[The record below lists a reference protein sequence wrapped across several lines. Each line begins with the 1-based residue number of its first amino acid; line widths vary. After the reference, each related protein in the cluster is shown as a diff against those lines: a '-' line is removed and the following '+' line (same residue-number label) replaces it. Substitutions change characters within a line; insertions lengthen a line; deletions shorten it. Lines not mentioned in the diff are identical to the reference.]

1 MHDGAAAGRNVIAN
15 KDATDMSIGL
25 TVKDYIIRSN
35 NPQTKLATEDYVVAV
50 GQGFY
55 WYSTA
60 LVARGAKEKNIF
72 CLPENTLLTS
82 GTILYAANQ
91 ATKKCAGGDTFE
103 LSLLNELIE
112 MFPCKL
118 LLIP

>member
-1 MHDGAAAGRNVIAN
+1 M
-15 KDATDMSIGL
+15 GL
-25 TVKDYIIRSN
+25 TIKDYIIRTN
-35 NPQTKLATEDYVVAV
+35 NPQTKLATEDYAVAV